1 MPGPAD
7 LPWGAVGEIS
17 RFAAL
22 RTWDAVTILI
32 NFRVTMNSGGRVP
45 ILEVALPE
53 EPAWA
58 GRR

>member
-7 LPWGAVGEIS
+7 LLWGAVGEIS

-22 RTWDAVTILI
+22 HTWDAVTI

-45 ILEVALPE
+45 ILEVALPD
-53 EPAWA
+53 EPVWA